1 MTRSA
6 SVPGRGGSFR
16 FPLLLGGWLSL
27 SILGFALLY
36 RHAYTAGDRSPR
48 KTTALPSVESDLR
61 HRLLVFLHP
70 HCPCSRATLGELRTI
85 LDRCRDSVSAEIW
98 MIRPDG
104 ATADWNGSILMGE
117 SASLPNVRVRWD
129 EGGEAARR
137 YDARTSGEVLMFDPA
152 GRLRFRGGITASR
165 GHPGWNR
172 GTESI
177 RGILRGGATP
187 FSQTSVYGCPL
198 ERTASLEVPGD

>member
-1 MTRSA
+1 MTRPA
-6 SVPGRGGSFR
+6 SVLERRGRFR
-16 FPLLLGGWLSL
+16 FPLLLGGWLGL

-36 RHAYTAGDRSPR
+36 RHAYTAGDRFPR
-48 KTTALPSVESDLR
+48 NTANLPEVEADPR

-85 LDRCRDSVSAEIW
+85 LDHSREPLSVEIW
-98 MIRPDG
+98 MIRPEG
-104 ATADWNGSILMGE
+104 ATADWNDSILVGE
-117 SASLPNVRVRWD
+117 STSLPNVRVRWD
-129 EGGEAARR
+129 ERGEAARR

-152 GRLRFRGGITASR
+152 RRLRFRGGITASR

-177 RGILRGGATP
+177 RGILRGDATP

-198 ERTASLEVPGD
+198 ERTASWEVPGD